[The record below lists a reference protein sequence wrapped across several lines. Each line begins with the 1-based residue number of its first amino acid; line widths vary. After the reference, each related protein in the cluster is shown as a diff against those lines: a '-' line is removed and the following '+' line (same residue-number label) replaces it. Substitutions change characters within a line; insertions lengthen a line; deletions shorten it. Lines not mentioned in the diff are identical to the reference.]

1 MADTETKSK
10 SKPVQ
15 KLCCTVC
22 SSVLKKD
29 KPATCGHSVCAS
41 CLGEKGK
48 GCTQCLQSSGKPET
62 APVEQ
67 NGTMNGIVAESPP
80 VIKTKEEKEKDI
92 EAQDSKTAGETMI
105 QEDLKEAEDPKKPE
119 ESMIQEDLKEA
130 EDPKKTEETMIQE
143 DLKEA
148 EHPKKT
154 EETMIQEDL
163 KEAEDPKKTEE
174 EKRKEGDPPQPAEEL
189 KEDVKNGVNEKS
201 KEEKSKEENA
211 KEEEVKVEPLG
222 SDDVVCDSC
231 METSPC
237 RALKSCH
244 TCLVSYCEAHLRP
257 HLENPKFQN
266 HRLVEPLR
274 DIERRTCES
283 HKWPLELFCCADAV
297 CVCQDCV
304 TEDHRGH
311 NTVPVVEARRTIER
325 ELRDKQ
331 TEMVKTVAAAE
342 NAINQL
348 QVNTVFFENSVTE
361 VREVI
366 DCQFTELQAA
376 VERAKREVT
385 EILEGEKKQ
394 ALRQAEGI
402 KVHLEK
408 KCTELKK
415 TQEQLKKLSKNKNDV
430 DLLQEY
436 SEWKKDSPDMTLP
449 GVYIGLMDQLN
460 SFSRVIVTSTQ
471 ELCEKLLS
479 NYIET
484 LKESCNNDK
493 IIKTTVHEII
503 ADKHMTVP
511 DPKTRDDFLKYA
523 APVSFDADTAH
534 KFLRLTE
541 ENRKVTNTTPWQ
553 QPYPSVL
560 ERFENWRQVLA
571 TESFY
576 VGRHYFEVEMSG
588 EGTHVGLTY
597 KSIDRKGPKNNSCI
611 TGNDFSWCLQWNGRS
626 FSAWHS
632 DVETPLKVE
641 KFTRIGVYVDY
652 SCGLLAFY
660 GVDDGV
666 GMTLIHKYK
675 AEFLEPLYP
684 AFWLSKKENVVILV
698 GPGEPLTPKISSPPN
713 SPPNTDVA
721 PSSRF
726 TVSSVVDQ

>member
-1 MADTETKSK
+1 MADTENESK
-10 SKPVQ
+10 SKPDQ

-22 SSVLKKD
+22 SSALNKD

-41 CLGEKGK
+41 CLGKKGK
-48 GCTQCLQSSGKPET
+48 GCPQCLQSSGKPET

-67 NGTMNGIVAESPP
+67 NGTLNGMVAESPP
-80 VIKTKEEKEKDI
+80 VIKTKEKYEKDI
-92 EAQDSKTAGETMI
+92 EAQDSKTA
-105 QEDLKEAEDPKKPE
+105 
-119 ESMIQEDLKEA
+119 
-130 EDPKKTEETMIQE
+130 
-143 DLKEA
+143 
-148 EHPKKT
+148 

-174 EKRKEGDPPQPAEEL
+174 EKRKE
-189 KEDVKNGVNEKS
+189 KEKL
-201 KEEKSKEENA
+201 
-211 KEEEVKVEPLG
+211 LG
-222 SDDVVCDSC
+222 LDDVVCDSC

-237 RALKSCH
+237 MALKSCH

-274 DIERRTCES
+274 DIERRTCEI
-283 HKWPLELFCCADAV
+283 HKWPLELFCCSDAV

-311 NTVPVVEARRTIER
+311 NTVPVLEARRTIER

-331 TEMVKTVAAAE
+331 TEMVKTVAVAE

-348 QVNTVFFENSVTE
+348 QLNTVSFENSVTE

-366 DCQFTELQAA
+366 DSQFMELQAA

-385 EILEGEKKQ
+385 EILEGEEKQ
-394 ALRQAEGI
+394 ALRQTEGI
-402 KVHLEK
+402 KVHLEQ

-415 TQEQLKKLSKNKNDV
+415 TQEHLKKLSKNKNDV
-430 DLLQEY
+430 DFLQEY
-436 SEWKKDSPDMTLP
+436 SKWKKDSPDITLP
-449 GVYIGLMDQLN
+449 GVYIGLMDRLN

-484 LKESCNNDK
+484 LKETCKNDK
-493 IIKTTVHEII
+493 MGIKTTVHEII
-503 ADKHMTVP
+503 AAKQNMTVP

-523 APVSFDADTAH
+523 ALVSFDADTAH

-553 QPYPSVL
+553 HPYPDVP

-576 VGRHYFEVEMSG
+576 VGRHYFEVDVSG

-611 TGNDFSWCLQWNGRS
+611 TGYDFSWCLQWNGRS

-641 KFTRIGVYVDY
+641 KFTRIGVYVEF

-660 GVDDGV
+660 GVDDAV

-675 AEFLEPLYP
+675 ADFLEPLYP
-684 AFWLSKKENVVILV
+684 AFWLSKKENVIELV
-698 GPGEPLTPKISSPPN
+698 GPGESLTLKSPSPPN

-721 PSSRF
+721 PPSRF

>member
-1 MADTETKSK
+1 MQNGTGAAEEVRLRESKRAEETTVERDMADTQNESK
-10 SKPVQ
+10 SKPEQ

-22 SSVLKKD
+22 SSPLNKD
-29 KPATCGHSVCAS
+29 KLATCGHSVCAS
-41 CLGEKGK
+41 CLGKKGK
-48 GCTQCLQSSGKPET
+48 GCPECLQSSGKPET

-67 NGTMNGIVAESPP
+67 NGMLNGMVAESPP
-80 VIKTKEEKEKDI
+80 VIKTKEKYIKDI
-92 EAQDSKTAGETMI
+92 EAQDSKTA
-105 QEDLKEAEDPKKPE
+105 
-119 ESMIQEDLKEA
+119 
-130 EDPKKTEETMIQE
+130 EETMI
-143 DLKEA
+143 KE
-148 EHPKKT
+148 E
-154 EETMIQEDL
+154 L

-174 EKRKEGDPPQPAEEL
+174 EKRKEKESDPPQPAEEVN
-189 KEDVKNGVNEKS
+189 EDGVNKKS
-201 KEEKSKEENA
+201 KEEKAKEENA
-211 KEEEVKVEPLG
+211 KEEDKANKEEVKEEVKVESLG
-222 SDDVVCDSC
+222 LYDVVCDSC

-237 RALKSCH
+237 MALKSCH

-274 DIERRTCES
+274 DIERRTCEI
-283 HKWPLELFCCADAV
+283 HKWSLELFCCSDAV

-311 NTVPVVEARRTIER
+311 NTVPVLEARRTIER

-348 QVNTVFFENSVTE
+348 QLNTVSFENSVTA

-366 DCQFTELQAA
+366 DSQFMELQAA

-385 EILEGEKKQ
+385 EILEGEDKQ
-394 ALRQAEGI
+394 ALKQTEGI
-402 KVHLEK
+402 KVHLEQ

-430 DLLQEY
+430 DFLQEY
-436 SEWKKDSPDMTLP
+436 SKWKKDSPDITLP
-449 GVYIGLMDQLN
+449 GFHIGLMDRLN

-479 NYIET
+479 NFIET
-484 LKESCNNDK
+484 LKETCKNDK
-493 IIKTTVHEII
+493 MGIKTTVHETI
-503 ADKHMTVP
+503 AAKQNMTVP

-523 APVSFDADTAH
+523 GPVSFDADTAH

-553 QPYPSVL
+553 HPYPDVP

-576 VGRHYFEVEMSG
+576 VGRHYFEVDVSG
-588 EGTHVGLTY
+588 EGTYVGLTY

-641 KFTRIGVYVDY
+641 KFTRIGVYVEF

-660 GVDDGV
+660 GVDNAV

-675 AEFLEPLYP
+675 ADFLEPLYP
-684 AFWLSKKENVVILV
+684 AFWLSKKENVIELV
-698 GPGEPLTPKISSPPN
+698 GPGESLTLKSPSPPN
-713 SPPNTDVA
+713 APPNTDVA
-721 PSSRF
+721 PPSRF

>member
-1 MADTETKSK
+1 MADTETESK
-10 SKPVQ
+10 SKPDQ

-22 SSVLKKD
+22 STALNKD
-29 KPATCGHSVCAS
+29 KPATCGHTVCAS
-41 CLGEKGK
+41 CLWKKGK
-48 GCTQCLQSSGKPET
+48 GCPQCLESSGKPET

-67 NGTMNGIVAESPP
+67 NGTLNGMVAESPP
-80 VIKTKEEKEKDI
+80 VIKTKEKYEKDI
-92 EAQDSKTAGETMI
+92 EAQDSKTA
-105 QEDLKEAEDPKKPE
+105 
-119 ESMIQEDLKEA
+119 
-130 EDPKKTEETMIQE
+130 EETR
-143 DLKEA
+143 
-148 EHPKKT
+148 
-154 EETMIQEDL
+154 IQEDL

-174 EKRKEGDPPQPAEEL
+174 EKRKESDPPQPVEEV
-189 KEDVKNGVNEKS
+189 KEDGVNEKS
-201 KEEKSKEENA
+201 TEEKSKEGNA
-211 KEEEVKVEPLG
+211 NKEEVKEEVKVEPLG
-222 SDDVVCDSC
+222 PDDVVCDSC

-237 RALKSCH
+237 MALKSCH

-283 HKWPLELFCCADAV
+283 HKWPLELFCCSDAV

-304 TEDHRGH
+304 MEDHRGH
-311 NTVPVVEARRTIER
+311 NTVPVLEARRTIER

-348 QVNTVFFENSVTE
+348 QLNTVSFENSVTE

-366 DCQFTELQAA
+366 DSQFMELQAA

-385 EILEGEKKQ
+385 EILQGEEKQ
-394 ALRQAEGI
+394 ALRQTEGI
-402 KVHLEK
+402 KVHLEQ

-430 DLLQEY
+430 EFLQEY
-436 SEWKKDSPDMTLP
+436 SKWKKDSPDITLP
-449 GVYIGLMDQLN
+449 GVYIGLMDWLN
-460 SFSRVIVTSTQ
+460 SFSRMIVTSTQ
-471 ELCEKLLS
+471 ELCEKLL
-479 NYIET
+479 ET
-484 LKESCNNDK
+484 LKETCKNDK
-493 IIKTTVHEII
+493 MGIKTTVHEII
-503 ADKHMTVP
+503 AAKQNMTVP

-523 APVSFDADTAH
+523 APVSFDGDTAH

-553 QPYPSVL
+553 HPYPDVP
-560 ERFENWRQVLA
+560 ERFENCRQVLA

-576 VGRHYFEVEMSG
+576 VGRHYFEVDVSG

-597 KSIDRKGPKNNSCI
+597 KSIDRKGQKNNSCI

-641 KFTRIGVYVDY
+641 KFTRIGVYVEF

-660 GVDDGV
+660 GVDDAV

-675 AEFLEPLYP
+675 ADFLEPLYP
-684 AFWLSKKENVVILV
+684 AFWLSKKENVIELV
-698 GPGEPLTPKISSPPN
+698 GPGESLTLKSPSPPS

-721 PSSRF
+721 PPSRF
-726 TVSSVVDQ
+726 TVSTVVDQ